1 MSSLLAIAL
10 LLSVSPSASSQAA
23 KPCEELKAEITKKI
37 AANSVKTY
45 SLEIVA
51 KDKQV
56 DGAVVGF
63 CDGSTK
69 KIVYHRVSTLPQ
81 TPPMAASKP

>member
-1 MSSLLAIAL
+1 MSPLLTIAL
-10 LLSVSPSASSQAA
+10 LLLGPPSAAA
-23 KPCEELKAEITKKI
+23 RAPKACEDLKSEITKKI

-56 DGAVVGF
+56 DGPVVGF
-63 CDGSTK
+63 CDGGTK
-69 KIVYHRVSTLPQ
+69 KIVYHRVSTPPQ
-81 TPPMAASKP
+81 TPPIAASKP

>member
-1 MSSLLAIAL
+1 MSPLLTLAL
-10 LLSVSPSASSQAA
+10 LLLGSPSASAQAPKA
-23 KPCEELKAEITKKI
+23 CEDLKSEITKKI

-56 DGAVVGF
+56 EGAVVGF
-63 CDGSTK
+63 CDGGTK
-69 KIVYHRVSTLPQ
+69 KIVYHRVSTPPQ
-81 TPPMAASKP
+81 TPATGTSKP